1 MSSLRSVFQLNGTV
15 DRGTYFAVGFF
26 LSVLKYAVEATV
38 IQSFTGRIYSPL
50 DFLSPLAS
58 NRTLYFNGAPTWLPM
73 GLILWTLPF
82 LWVGV
87 AMSIRRCREIGCSL
101 WYAMLMLLPFV
112 NYLAIL
118 WLCIIPAREKP
129 TDGGAT
135 EQRELREIGNAPSVN
150 ATLAIDSAKASSG
163 VIPELIG
170 AACGV
175 AYAIASTL
183 LSVYVLANYGA
194 VLFFITP
201 LVAGAVSAFLFNRP
215 IKRTI
220 AATLMQVTLMIGCAC
235 CALLLFALEGVICIV
250 MALPILLPL
259 AVMGAFLGR
268 AIAIETHR
276 PQREAQGM
284 LWCLAAVPL
293 LAGIEG
299 LIATNPTFAVS
310 TTVEIQA
317 PADAVWSE
325 VIAFPEITERPEWFF
340 RTGIAAPLRAHI
352 EGSGVGAIRHCEFTT
367 GTFVEPITVWEP
379 NHRLGFNVSE
389 QPDPMFELTPF
400 KHVHP
405 PHLKSGFRSTRGEF
419 LLEPTSN
426 GGTRLTGT
434 TWYKLNM
441 HPQIYWTLWSDELV
455 HRIHLRVLN
464 HIQRIAEAE

>member
-1 MSSLRSVFQLNGTV
+1 MSSLRSIFQLTGIV

-38 IQSFTGRIYSPL
+38 IQTITGRPYSPV
-50 DFLSPLAS
+50 DFMSPLAS
-58 NRTLYFNGAPTWLPM
+58 NRTLYFEGAPTWMPM

-118 WLCIIPAREKP
+118 WLCIMPAGKTLTGEK
-129 TDGGAT
+129 AA
-135 EQRELREIGNAPSVN
+135 EQRELQEIWDAPAVDAASPV
-150 ATLAIDSAKASSG
+150 DSTEASSG
-163 VIPELIG
+163 VIPALIG

-175 AYAIASTL
+175 AYAIASTV
-183 LSVYVLANYGA
+183 LSVYVLGNYGA

-215 IKRTI
+215 IERTI

-235 CALLLFALEGVICIV
+235 CALLLFALEGVICIM

-268 AIAIETHR
+268 AIAIETYR
-276 PQREAQGM
+276 PQRESQGM

-293 LAGIEG
+293 LAAVEG
-299 LIATNPTFAVS
+299 VIVTDPTLAVS

-317 PADAVWSE
+317 PADVVWSE

-340 RTGIAAPLRAHI
+340 RTGIAAPLRARI
-352 EGSGVGAIRHCEFTT
+352 EGSGVGAIRYCEFTT

-379 NHRLGFNVSE
+379 NHRLGFDVSE
-389 QPDPMFELTPF
+389 QPDPMFELTPY

-405 PHLKSGFRSTRGEF
+405 PHLESGFRSTRGEF
-419 LLEPTSN
+419 LLEPTPN

-441 HPQIYWTLWSDELV
+441 HPQAYWTLWSDELV